1 MKNFCLTTAAAVII
15 TTSLASNLLW
25 VMAFGAAVPD
35 FRGTLRSAVRDL
47 VCGLRDLV
55 DGWVAGRMARSVR
68 QPTLFRLGDDL
79 SHRGLTDIGLQRG
92 QFGPIGPELEGRFR
106 SGEQL
111 LPRCARTA
119 AEARPQ

>member
-25 VMAFGAAVPD
+25 VIAFGTAVPD
-35 FRGTLRSAVRDL
+35 FRSTLRSAVRDL

-68 QPTLFRLGDDL
+68 QPTLFRRDDDL
-79 SHRGLTDIGLQRG
+79 SARGLTDIGLQRG
-92 QFGPIGPELEGRFR
+92 HFGAGGQSSRR
-106 SGEQL
+106 
-111 LPRCARTA
+111 RARTA
-119 AEARPQ
+119 AEATPQ

>member
-15 TTSLASNLLW
+15 TTSLTSNLLW
-25 VMAFGAAVPD
+25 VMAFGMAVPD

-68 QPTLFRLGDDL
+68 QPTLFRLNDPRV
-79 SHRGLTDIGLQRG
+79 RGLGDIGPQRG
-92 QFGPIGPELEGRFR
+92 HFGAFGRSSR
-106 SGEQL
+106 
-111 LPRCARTA
+111 RRARTA

>member
-68 QPTLFRLGDDL
+68 QPTLFRLDDDDL
-79 SHRGLTDIGLQRG
+79 SARGLTDIGLQRG
-92 QFGPIGPELEGRFR
+92 HFGAGGQSSRR
-106 SGEQL
+106 
-111 LPRCARTA
+111 RARTA
-119 AEARPQ
+119 AEATPQ